1 MDKKVP
7 LTDLTRLQLISKCA
21 KLGSELKQLQSSQS
35 EAGGIKVS
43 DEQIDALCKEY
54 LKNFFDLTSFKKRK
68 VIQLEAAFVQGGNV
82 IMNYIINQSQ
92 SSQSEAVGKEWQDC
106 VRSFIRAQHLT
117 RKWEQHCKDWEKNN
131 GTLSNLPYPQSEA
144 VIEKE
149 FAVQRLENGRGNSH
163 LVAIIE
169 PAIEDVHI
177 GSVVIVPYAEGFKDP
192 FKVLLQVDEKGLPK
206 RANEKFGI
214 VSKYIYE

>member
-7 LTDLTRLQLISKCA
+7 LTDLTKFQLISKCA

-35 EAGGIKVS
+35 EAAGIKIS

-92 SSQSEAVGKEWQDC
+92 SSQCESEHKDYKMS
-106 VRSFIRAQHLT
+106 RM
-117 RKWEQHCKDWEKNN
+117 RKSSKKNPN
-131 GTLSNLPYPQSEA
+131 
-144 VIEKE
+144 
-149 FAVQRLENGRGNSH
+149 
-163 LVAIIE
+163 
-169 PAIEDVHI
+169 
-177 GSVVIVPYAEGFKDP
+177 
-192 FKVLLQVDEKGLPK
+192 
-206 RANEKFGI
+206 
-214 VSKYIYE
+214 YINK